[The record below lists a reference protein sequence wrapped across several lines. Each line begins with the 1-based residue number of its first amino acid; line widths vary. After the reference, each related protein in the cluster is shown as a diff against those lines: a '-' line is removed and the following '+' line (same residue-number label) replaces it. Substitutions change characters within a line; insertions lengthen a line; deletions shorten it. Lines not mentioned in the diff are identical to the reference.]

1 LPQISHWRAIKNS
14 SRMDNVSN
22 MQTVILSDV
31 HHLAYRLSAA
41 VTGLNRELWAKL
53 QRPLRGRGSRAPL
66 ACLLASAGAVMLMPA
81 CKSQKAVSADIWAQ
95 VDGHPIFQSQVE
107 KIYRS
112 RAGSAGEAG
121 DSEEALSYKLNILN
135 ELINN
140 QILVAHAARSGITVS
155 ESEIDTKMAQLKSP
169 YSQEQYQ
176 QKLKER
182 GISEDDLRDEVRT
195 TLTVNKLINRDISA
209 RVSVSDADISTFYQ
223 NNRASFDV
231 PETEYHL
238 AQIQVTPGSNSDVHN
253 LKNDD
258 AKTPQMAERKIQAL
272 YAQLRS
278 GQDFATVAQNYSE
291 DPATAMSGGD
301 MGFVPESSLAA
312 NPALDHV
319 VKELKPGQISGI
331 ITSEG
336 GYHIIKLLGIEQAG
350 QHPLTDPK
358 VQSQIRKTLQNEKEQ
373 LLKAAYIETL
383 RDTAKVRNL
392 LAERI
397 VQAAQ

>member
-1 LPQISHWRAIKNS
+1 
-14 SRMDNVSN
+14 
-22 MQTVILSDV
+22 MQTVILSEV
-31 HHLAYRLSAA
+31 CRIAYRLATAFAA
-41 VTGLNRELWAKL
+41 RQSEARRRSGASSRSRRWA
-53 QRPLRGRGSRAPL
+53 PV
-66 ACLLASAGAVMLMPA
+66 ACLMAATGAVLLMPG
-81 CKSQKAVSADIWAQ
+81 CKSKEAISTDVWAQ
-95 VDGHPIFQSQVE
+95 VDGHPIVKSQVE

-112 RAGSAGEAG
+112 RAGSTGDAG
-121 DSEEALSYKLNILN
+121 DPEEALSYQLNILN

-169 YSQEQYQ
+169 YSQEQFE

-182 GISEDDLRDEVRT
+182 GISQDDLRDEVRT
-195 TLTVNKLINRDISA
+195 TLTVNKLINRDINA
-209 RVSVSDADISTFYQ
+209 KVSVSDADISTFYQ

-238 AQIQVTPGSNSDVHN
+238 SQIEVTPGSNSNVHN

-278 GQDFATVAQNYSE
+278 GQDFAAVAQNYSE
-291 DPATAMSGGD
+291 DPTTAMSGGD

-312 NPALDHV
+312 NPALGQV
-319 VKELKPGQISGI
+319 VKGLKPGQISGI
-331 ITSEG
+331 ITTQS
-336 GYHIIKLLGIEQAG
+336 GYHVIKLLGIEQAG

-383 RDTAKVRNL
+383 RDNAKVRNL
-392 LAERI
+392 LAEQI
-397 VQAAQ
+397 VKAAQ